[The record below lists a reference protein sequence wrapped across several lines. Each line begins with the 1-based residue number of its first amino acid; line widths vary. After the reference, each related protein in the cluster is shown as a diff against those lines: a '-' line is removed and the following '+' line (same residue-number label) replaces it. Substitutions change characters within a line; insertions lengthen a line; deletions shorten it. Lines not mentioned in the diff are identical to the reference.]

1 MTPTVL
7 LTIAV
12 TGLTIAF
19 MHASIPTHWLPF
31 VLTSRALRWS
41 RAKTL
46 SITAIAGV
54 GHVLCT
60 SALGILV
67 AWLGLSLSDRM
78 GVWFPRL
85 AGGALLLFGLFYI
98 YRQVSG
104 GRGHFHLIGGHSHDI
119 GSEKGPHGGFLIEDH
134 GNRLEI
140 SLVAEATGLSRL
152 RIQASSRTGTL
163 LPAPDPS
170 HVQVALGLTDG
181 TTTPLGLRA
190 RAAFLES
197 VEPVERSAAF
207 TAVIRVGHADHWHTH
222 TLAFDASQATPDA
235 PTTADP
241 TTARSDWAAI
251 GSLFMLLTFSPC
263 EGFIPV
269 YISGVK
275 YGWGGFM
282 LLTAIL
288 GIGTVAAMILFT
300 WLALVGMERVK
311 IAALERFES
320 GILGTLLCLLGLF
333 VIFFET

>member
-7 LTIAV
+7 LTIAA

-41 RAKTL
+41 RAKTV

-54 GHVLCT
+54 GHVICT

-78 GVWFPRL
+78 GAWFPRL

-104 GRGHFHLIGGHSHDI
+104 GHGHFHLIGGHSHDH
-119 GSEKGPHGGFLIEDH
+119 GPEKGPHGGFMVEDH
-134 GNRLEI
+134 GNCLEV
-140 SLVAEATGLSRL
+140 SLVADSAGASRL
-152 RIQASSRTGTL
+152 RIQATSRTGTL
-163 LPAPDPS
+163 LPPPEIDSVQLSVSAGGSAP
-170 HVQVALGLTDG
+170 Q
-181 TTTPLGLRA
+181 PLVLRP
-190 RAAFLES
+190 AAAYLES
-197 VEPVERSAAF
+197 VEPIERSEAF
-207 TAVIRVGHADHWHTH
+207 HAVLKTGHGDHWHTH
-222 TLAFDASQATPDA
+222 SLEFDASSARADGPTP
-235 PTTADP
+235 ADP
-241 TTARSDWAAI
+241 TTAKSDWAAI

-282 LLTAIL
+282 LLTVIL
-288 GIGTVAAMILFT
+288 GVGTVAAMILFT
-300 WLALVGMERVK
+300 WLALVGIERVK
-311 IAALERFES
+311 IAALERYES